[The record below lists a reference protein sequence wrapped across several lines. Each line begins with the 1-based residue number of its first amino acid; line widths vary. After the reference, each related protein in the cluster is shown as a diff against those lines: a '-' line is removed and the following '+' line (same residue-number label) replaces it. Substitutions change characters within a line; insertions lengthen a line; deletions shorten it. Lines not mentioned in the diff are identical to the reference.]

1 MSDDPKR
8 QPADEQGQPGDR
20 AVAAWLVQ
28 HGLAEHAPLFV
39 RERIGLDV
47 LGDLADADLR
57 ALGVQ
62 AWGDR
67 RRILNAAA
75 ALRAPAGQPGGDAA
89 HPPVAASRT
98 ASSPAPASAPPGE
111 AAVAERRQL
120 TVMFC
125 DLVGSTDLAAA
136 LDPEDYRALLLQF
149 HDAIAQSA
157 SAWSGQVAQLLGDGA
172 LVYFGHPVAHEDDA
186 VRAVHAA
193 LALVRRVAGMPA
205 VSAVSAAADLP
216 AARMQVRVGVAT
228 GLVVLGE
235 IGGGALPAETSA
247 SGSTPNLA
255 ARLQAVA
262 EPGGIVVDDRCREL
276 LGGHF
281 ELAALEALTL
291 KGYAGP
297 TRAWRVL
304 GARDGAT
311 RYALTRA
318 ASAAPLIGRAAERGM
333 LERHAAQVMEGRGQ
347 ALLLAGEAGLGKSRL
362 CAAFVAQWQAGG
374 GISLA
379 LQASPY
385 FTDTALHPVAA
396 ALRRAMAADTPPG
409 ADPAAMPPGRWQTPA
424 ALGSEHA
431 QRVVAWLDMQA
442 GLREPS
448 VIAGAQKALLLESLC
463 AWMLALADE
472 APLAILLEDV
482 HWIDATT
489 EEWVA
494 RLASRL
500 ADRRL
505 LLLLTTRPAY
515 DGKALAAAGA
525 SRLTLSRLDPDESA
539 ALVRA
544 AAGQTVLEG
553 ALAEAIV
560 RRADGN
566 PLFLEELTRAVCA
579 GSALAGTTEVPATL
593 GDSMTARLDRVPQHK
608 PLVRMAAV
616 VGREF
621 SEAVLAAALARPQA
635 GVAADLEA
643 LSATDLVVRGEA
655 PGLWMFRHALLRDAA
670 YQSLLRAR
678 RAQAHATVAQ
688 ALAQVDPAA
697 AARRPE
703 LLAFHRQEAGE
714 TALARELWMRA
725 GDRSAAEAAFREAAA
740 HYRAALRLLDG
751 DDESAQRHALELK
764 LLMRLGTMLGQ
775 SDGFTS
781 SSMHDSFARARALAE
796 RMHDAETFVA
806 ASAAMGGVLL
816 SRGRPDEVEPLF
828 RPLTA
833 EQSASLSLRN
843 RLNRDAILAIAM
855 SQAGDQRRAWPM
867 MLATRDEL
875 ITEWPGAR
883 RTPGVLFRTVNLLV
897 HAAYS
902 ALLQGRMAEA
912 DDLSREALEKAS
924 ETGDGA
930 ATAYAL
936 GSRAMVLTDL
946 GRAGEGRGLAE
957 RALTIS
963 RTQGLGPWLILAS
976 MAIGL
981 IAVDQGAVDEGLAP
995 HRAALEA
1002 WHREQGVFHC
1012 GEFCAQM
1019 AERLLRA
1026 GRPAEAAAYV
1036 HDGER
1041 FLRGLTEQV
1050 YAAELLRLR
1059 ARLHE
1064 LDGDAAAAEQR
1075 YGEAIALADRQG
1087 AGRLAL
1093 RAAAG
1098 LSRLWL
1104 AQGQPARVLGLL
1116 APQLEA
1122 SLLPRAH
1129 PEWLDARMVLERANA
1144 VV

>member
-8 QPADEQGQPGDR
+8 QPADEQSQPGDR
-20 AVAAWLVQ
+20 AVAAWLAQ
-28 HGLAEHAPLFV
+28 HGLVEHAPLFV

-47 LGDLADADLR
+47 LGDLTDADLR

-111 AAVAERRQL
+111 AGMAERRQL

-193 LALVRRVAGMPA
+193 LTLVRRVAGMP
-205 VSAVSAAADLP
+205 AVSAAADLP

-281 ELAALEALTL
+281 ELAALEALSL

-297 TRAWRVL
+297 MRAWRVL

-409 ADPAAMPPGRWQTPA
+409 ADPVAMPPGRWQTPA
-424 ALGSEHA
+424 ALGPEHA

-489 EEWVA
+489 EEWAA

-500 ADRRL
+500 GDRRL

-544 AAGQTVLEG
+544 AAGQTVLDG

-593 GDSMTARLDRVPQHK
+593 GDSMTARLDRAPQHK

-781 SSMHDSFARARALAE
+781 SSMLDCFSRARALAE

-816 SRGRPDEVEPLF
+816 SRGRPHEVEPLF

-875 ITEWPGAR
+875 IAEWPGAR

-902 ALLQGRMAEA
+902 ALLQGRMVQA

-946 GRAGEGRGLAE
+946 GRGAEGRGLAE

-963 RTQGLGPWLILAS
+963 RSQGLGPWLILAS

-1129 PEWLDARMVLERANA
+1129 PEWLDARTVLGRAHA

>member
-8 QPADEQGQPGDR
+8 QPADEQSQPGDR
-20 AVAAWLVQ
+20 AVAAWLAQ
-28 HGLAEHAPLFV
+28 HGLAEHAPMFV

-47 LGDLADADLR
+47 LGDLTDADLR

-75 ALRAPAGQPGGDAA
+75 ALRAPAGQPGGDAS
-89 HPPVAASRT
+89 PPPAATSHT

-111 AAVAERRQL
+111 AGVAERRQL

-193 LALVRRVAGMPA
+193 LTLVRRVAGMP
-205 VSAVSAAADLP
+205 AVSAAADLP

-297 TRAWRVL
+297 MRAWRVL
-304 GARDGAT
+304 GVRDGAT

-333 LERHAAQVMEGRGQ
+333 LERHAARVMEGRGQ

-396 ALRRAMAADTPPG
+396 ALRRAMAADAPPG
-409 ADPAAMPPGRWQTPA
+409 ADPAAMPSDRWRTPA
-424 ALGSEHA
+424 ALGPGHA

-442 GLREPS
+442 GLRETS
-448 VIAGAQKALLLESLC
+448 VIAGDQKALLLESLC

-489 EEWVA
+489 EEWMA

-505 LLLLTTRPAY
+505 LLLLTTRPEY

-544 AAGQTVLEG
+544 AAGQAVLEG

-593 GDSMTARLDRVPQHK
+593 GDSMTARLDRAPQHK

-621 SEAVLAAALARPQA
+621 SEAVLAAALDRPQA

-703 LLAFHRQEAGE
+703 LFAFHRQEAGE

-781 SSMHDSFARARALAE
+781 SSMLDCFSRARARALAE

-816 SRGRPDEVEPLF
+816 SRGQPDEVEPLF

-833 EQSASLSLRN
+833 SQVASLSLRN

-875 ITEWPGAR
+875 IAEWPGAR

-897 HAAYS
+897 HAAYA

-912 DDLSREALEKAS
+912 DDLSRDALDRAS

-946 GRAGEGRGLAE
+946 GRSGEGRGLAE

-976 MAIGL
+976 MSIGL
-981 IAVDQGAVDEGLAP
+981 IAVDQGAIDEGLAP

-1122 SLLPRAH
+1122 SLLPHAH
-1129 PEWLDARMVLERANA
+1129 PEWLDARTVLERAHA
-1144 VV
+1144 VI